1 MPRSRSPRRGAV
13 LPQVVLVAR
22 DRDAAGSAAAGTAA
36 AGSAGAKSAGRPDIR
51 AKAQQLSVAGEVVLE
66 NLLGAAAA
74 SRAAAAAAAGPAA
87 GSAAVPAA
95 GSRAV
100 PAAGGG
106 KGGGGK
112 GGGGK
117 GGGRS
122 REAGSGHDWDYDEAT
137 RIYRKRWPTS
147 YCVSWFDDDRGCHRP
162 ALWTLD
168 DLEFPAL
175 SGRVH
180 VEEVWTWK
188 WLEGI

>member
-1 MPRSRSPRRGAV
+1 MARSRSPRRGAV

-36 AGSAGAKSAGRPDIR
+36 AGSAGAPVR

-100 PAAGGG
+100 PAA
-106 KGGGGK
+106 GGGK

>member
-1 MPRSRSPRRGAV
+1 MPLSPELMARSRSPRRGAV

-36 AGSAGAKSAGRPDIR
+36 AGSAGAPVR

-112 GGGGK
+112 GGGK
-117 GGGRS
+117 SSGGN
-122 REAGSGHDWDYDEAT
+122 AGSGRDWDYDEAT
-137 RIYRKRWPTS
+137 RTYRKRWPTR
-147 YCVSWFDDDRGCHRP
+147 YCVSWFDEDYGCNRP
-162 ALWTLD
+162 AIWTLE
-168 DLEFPAL
+168 DLEFPTL
-175 SGRVH
+175 SGKVH

-188 WLEGI
+188 WLDGI